1 MHSFRL
7 NRFFPVRLLLTL
19 LLTLLLPLLISG
31 CGEAKYI
38 LRYKQPSEQQIWPN
52 PPDKPRYRYVG
63 QLTGQN
69 NLKLVEEGGAGK
81 AVIKFLKAVVGLG
94 SGSDAEKRML
104 HRPQCGIVDNTGR
117 ILVTDVG
124 RASIFV
130 FDPNKGKLD
139 IWQEAD
145 DKYDFKMPV
154 GIAQTKNGD
163 ILVADSAL
171 KRIIR
176 LDVNG
181 KPRGSFGA
189 EDLERPTGLAV
200 DPATGRIF
208 VTDTVENNIKVYDEN
223 EKLIQIIGQLGKKG
237 GEFNAHTH
245 IAYKNNHLY
254 VTDTFNARIQMF
266 DSKGKFVRSIGNRG
280 QYIGNL
286 VRPKGVT
293 ADSEGNV
300 YIIESFNDYLLIYD
314 KNARFLLPIGGTG
327 AKVGQ
332 FYLPAGVWSDHQD
345 RIYVADMYNGR
356 VVIFQYLQGK
366 GTGGSDTNQHSLT
379 TAPGS

>member
-1 MHSFRL
+1 LRIFRL
-7 NRFFPVRLLLTL
+7 KRFSPVPLLM
-19 LLTLLLPLLISG
+19 TLLLPMLVSG

-38 LRYKQPSEQQIWPN
+38 LRYEQPSEAKIWPQ

-63 QLTGQN
+63 QLTGVA
-69 NLKLVEEGGAGK
+69 NLKLVEEAGVGK
-81 AVIKFLKAVVGLG
+81 AVVRFLKAVVGLG
-94 SGSDAEKRML
+94 SESEAEKKTL
-104 HRPQCGIVDNTGR
+104 NRPQCGVVDSAGR
-117 ILVTDVG
+117 ILVTDAG

-130 FDPNKGKLD
+130 FDPTKGKLD
-139 IWQEAD
+139 VWQEAD
-145 DKYDFKMPV
+145 DKYDFKSPV
-154 GIAQTKNGD
+154 GIAQAKNGD
-163 ILVADSAL
+163 ILVADSGL

-181 KPRGSFGA
+181 KPKGSFGS

-208 VTDTVENNIKVYDEN
+208 VSDTVENNIKVYDKN
-223 EKLIQIIGQLGKKG
+223 EKLIQIIGQLGIKD
-237 GEFNAHTH
+237 GEFNAPTH
-245 IAYKNNHLY
+245 IAYKNNNLY
-254 VTDTFNARIQMF
+254 VTDTFNARIQVF
-266 DSKGKFVRSIGNRG
+266 DSKGKFVRSIGKRG

-300 YIIESFNDYLLIYD
+300 YIIESFNDYLLVYD
-314 KNARFLLPIGGTG
+314 QNARFLLPIGGTG
-327 AKVGQ
+327 AEVGQ

-345 RIYVADMYNGR
+345 RIYVADMFNGR

-366 GTGGSDTNQHSLT
+366 ETGGSDTSQHSLT